1 MKILDKIH
9 SPQDLKNLSLDEQL
23 ILANELRQETIE
35 TVSKTGGHLAS
46 NLGVVELTLALHT
59 VFNTP
64 KDKIIWDV
72 GHQVYIHKMLT
83 GRLNQMPTLRQ
94 FHGLS
99 GYPKTCESEY
109 DVFNAGH
116 SSTSISAAL
125 GIARARDIRHEKY
138 RVVAVIGDGALTGG
152 MALEALND
160 AGASKDTNLIVIL
173 NDNTMSISPNTG
185 GLARMLTKART
196 RRSYTNS
203 NKRIRNFFLKIPVIG
218 VPVVKTTHRFKYWIK
233 SLVIPNMM
241 FEDIGFKYLGPVDGN
256 NLEDIE
262 TLLRA
267 AKDLEGPVLIHCKTV
282 KGKGYLP
289 AENNPDRFHGAS
301 PFDIKTGKN
310 LSASKQDYSAVF
322 GETLCEIAEKNDKVV
337 GITAAMCLG
346 TGLLPF
352 SEKFPDR
359 FFDVEIAEQHA
370 ITMAAGLARGGCI
383 PVVPIYAS
391 FMQRAYDQVIH
402 DVCMQ
407 NLHVVM
413 CFDRAGAVGAD
424 GETHQGI
431 FDLSFM
437 RVVPNLEILA
447 PRNFTELKAMM
458 QYAVEVCKGPVMIR
472 YPRGSEDALDK
483 EMNYDVALQRICN
496 HKAEVLS
503 QGEKIMLCSIG
514 KMGATALRVKED
526 LQAHGF
532 NPVVINVSYLKPLDT
547 ATIKDN
553 LEGVEHI
560 FTIED
565 GAIEG
570 GLYTEMLE
578 QFTDTIK
585 IKGYAYPQA
594 FLEHGNINQLEE
606 KYHLDHKSIAED
618 ILSIIK

>member
-1 MKILDKIH
+1 MKILDKIN
-9 SPQDLKNLSLDEQL
+9 SPQDLKKLSLNEQL

-46 NLGVVELTLALHT
+46 NLGVVELTIALHT

-83 GRLNQMPTLRQ
+83 GRLGQMPTLRQ
-94 FHGLS
+94 FEGLS

-125 GIARARDIRHEKY
+125 GIARARDIKHEKY

-160 AGASKDTNLIVIL
+160 AGASKNTNLIVIL

-185 GLARMLTKART
+185 GLARLLTKART

-203 NKRIRNFFLKIPVIG
+203 NKQIRNFFLKIPVIG
-218 VPVVKTTHRFKYWIK
+218 VPIVKTTHRIKYWIK

-282 KGKGYLP
+282 KGKGYIP
-289 AENNPDRFHGAS
+289 AESNPDKFHGAS
-301 PFDIKTGKN
+301 PFDIKTGEN
-310 LSASKQDYSAVF
+310 LKASKQDYSAVF
-322 GETLCEIAEKNDKVV
+322 GETLCEIARKNDKVTA
-337 GITAAMCLG
+337 ITAAMALG
-346 TGLLPF
+346 TGLQHF
-352 SEKFPDR
+352 SQEFPNR

-447 PRNFTELKAMM
+447 PRNFTELKAMLV
-458 QYAVEVCKGPVMIR
+458 YAVEVCKGPVMIR
-472 YPRGSEDALDK
+472 YPRGSEDAIDA
-483 EMNYDVALQRICN
+483 ECDYQATYERILS
-496 HKAEVLS
+496 HQAELLS
-503 QGEKIMLCSIG
+503 DGEKIMLCSFG

-526 LQAHGF
+526 LQAQGL
-532 NPVVINVSYLKPLDT
+532 NPIVLNMSFLKPLDIES
-547 ATIKDN
+547 IKKHLD
-553 LEGVEHI
+553 GVEHI

-578 QFTDTIK
+578 HFTDTIK

-594 FLEHGNINQLEE
+594 FIQHGSITELEQ

-618 ILSIIK
+618 ILKTIK